1 MTVVEQKLLGDIF
14 LMTLISFFC
23 LALPGYALMRL
34 IWPESDWNLGGS
46 VSTSVVRPMDLVL
59 VGIYT
64 VYFVATW
71 KFLPKSVADADLN
84 VPTAGTVL
92 GGAVFTLMLASLAPA
107 ALFRRID
114 LREFFG
120 LRWDRWVHIFW
131 IVPCFVVG
139 MIVVGIVMMQ
149 AGWQEWVKANY
160 GGGSQKA
167 VELMRETQDM
177 ALLGAIAFSA
187 VVVAPIAEEVIFRGF
202 LYPVTKRYSE
212 RWFAAIFTGCLFGVI
227 HFNLMSFPLLALM
240 GIVLVV
246 LYEITGSLWVPIACH
261 AAFNGLQIGLMMLAR
276 LYELPIEP

>member
-1 MTVVEQKLLGDIF
+1 MTGVEQKLLGDIF

-59 VGIYT
+59 MGIYT

-71 KFLPKSVADADLN
+71 KLLTQSMSDADLN
-84 VPTAGTVL
+84 VPTAGTVM
-92 GGAVFTLMLASLAPA
+92 GGAVFTLLLASLAPA

-139 MIVVGIVMMQ
+139 MMVVGVVMMQ
-149 AGWQEWVKANY
+149 AGWQDWVKTNY

-167 VELMRETQDM
+167 VLLMRETQDM

-212 RWFAAIFTGCLFGVI
+212 RWFAAIFTGCLFSVI

-246 LYEITGSLWVPIACH
+246 LYEVTGSLWVPIACH